1 MDSAGV
7 ERGSKMLETG
17 LSTGLAMHNPAARR
31 IPARRMTSPVA
42 RPTTTPQSALCLVT
56 AILIKLPL
64 EEPRLTRSGTPQLP
78 LTLKI
83 ACASKPCNAVS
94 TRLRGETKPQAT
106 LIEGV
111 SDYVRTVRNR
121 SCVFVSLD

>member
-1 MDSAGV
+1 
-7 ERGSKMLETG
+7 MLGTG
-17 LSTGLAMHNPAARR
+17 LSRGAAMHNPAARR

-42 RPTTTPQSALCLVT
+42 RPTTTPQPTLCLVT

-64 EEPRLTRSGTPQLP
+64 EEPRLTHSWRQQLR
-78 LTLKI
+78 LTIKI
-83 ACASKPCNAVS
+83 ALRFHPCNAVS
-94 TRLRGETKPQAT
+94 TRLRRKREPQAT

-111 SDYVRTVRNR
+111 RDYVRTVRNR